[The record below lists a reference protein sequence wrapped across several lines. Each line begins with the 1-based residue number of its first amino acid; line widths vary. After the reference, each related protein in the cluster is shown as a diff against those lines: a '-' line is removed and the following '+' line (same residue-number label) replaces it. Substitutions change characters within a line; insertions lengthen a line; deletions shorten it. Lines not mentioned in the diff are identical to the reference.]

1 MEVITEKTKRK
12 HMPYCDHG
20 RENLCFDL
28 FKLNRR
34 FEHITH
40 KKAVVVEI
48 SILRIIQCRKG
59 RGVMVYKDSFMGEFR
74 LTWGNI
80 GWMPEILD
88 FKTFCRSLL

>member
-34 FEHITH
+34 FEHNH
-40 KKAVVVEI
+40 
-48 SILRIIQCRKG
+48 SQKG
-59 RGVMVYKDSFMGEFR
+59 SGCWNKHIKNHTMQEGEGVMVQKDSFWENFVSRGGTLVGCGRF
-74 LTWGNI
+74 
-80 GWMPEILD
+80 
-88 FKTFCRSLL
+88 

>member
-1 MEVITEKTKRK
+1 
-12 HMPYCDHG
+12 MPYCDHHHDQVE
-20 RENLCFDL
+20 RTWVNFDL

-59 RGVMVYKDSFMGEFR
+59 RGGYGVQRFVYGRVSSPLGEHWLDAGDFR
-74 LTWGNI
+74 
-80 GWMPEILD
+80 
-88 FKTFCRSLL
+88 F

>member
-48 SILRIIQCRKG
+48 SVLRIIQCRKG
-59 RGVMVYKDSFMGEFR
+59 RGGYGVERFVYGRVSSHVGEHWLDAGDFR
-74 LTWGNI
+74 
-80 GWMPEILD
+80 
-88 FKTFCRSLL
+88 F

>member
-1 MEVITEKTKRK
+1 
-12 HMPYCDHG
+12 MPYCDHG

-59 RGVMVYKDSFMGEFR
+59 RGGYGVERFVYGRISSHVGEHWLDVGDFR
-74 LTWGNI
+74 
-80 GWMPEILD
+80 
-88 FKTFCRSLL
+88 F

>member
-1 MEVITEKTKRK
+1 
-12 HMPYCDHG
+12 MPYCDHG

-48 SILRIIQCRKG
+48 SMLRIIQCRKG
-59 RGVMVYKDSFMGEFR
+59 RGVMVQKDSFWENFVSRGGTLVGCGRFLILRHFVGIFR
-74 LTWGNI
+74 EMQEG
-80 GWMPEILD
+80 
-88 FKTFCRSLL
+88 